1 MLKDEAGG
9 DLSDFITNGEWY
21 LIGENLKVNVL
32 VFHLVVTLQCAT
44 TIKAQKKRLAEFIKS
59 NHVLRY
65 ARKEEYHH
73 VRLLSRTVCGR
84 YVYDNDKKKNVILF
98 LQFDSSLCIDIFY
111 GSSRVYTST

>member
-1 MLKDEAGG
+1 MCNNNQSTK
-9 DLSDFITNGEWY
+9 
-21 LIGENLKVNVL
+21 
-32 VFHLVVTLQCAT
+32 
-44 TIKAQKKRLAEFIKS
+44 KKRLAEFIKN

-98 LQFDSSLCIDIFY
+98 LQFDSSLCTDIFY